1 MAGRSILVSVTGT
14 QALAAHIARL
24 NGEATSALAKGL
36 TRACEEIITDA
47 KEHYVPV
54 DTGALKNSGHVK
66 PPRVEGDRVI
76 VECGFGGAAA
86 PYAIYVHEDLSA
98 HHPVGEAKYLE
109 KPALKKMQT
118 LSADLAEELGR
129 AGR

>member
-54 DTGALKNSGHVK
+54 DTGALKNSINANGGGSDW
-66 PPRVEGDRVI
+66 RVDSPASYSVFQE
-76 VECGFGGAAA
+76 FGTSRMAAR
-86 PYAIYVHEDLSA
+86 PYMI
-98 HHPVGEAKYLE
+98 
-109 KPALKKMQT
+109 PALERVAPSFKAA
-118 LSADLAEELGR
+118 LRRIA
-129 AGR
+129 